1 MSALIKANQMI
12 LKAKSLVTWYHLK
25 GMIDMKVSQYR
36 EGQLSILRGSQNRLI
51 TELTLQHAVGSK
63 AVLSDTV
70 HMMALQY
77 AVCVIGLRC
86 MLKVWALVN
95 FPLPKICSWLEL
107 SNSYFFAVQ
116 TFCMYHHGF
125 INRGNWTNW
134 PAVKVDETSLIII
147 SWCMLRHHNH
157 KLYGHTVLHVC
168 YYNFINVL
176 LRVKNLAFLLMQ
188 DLTNLSQ
195 LPCLESLSLKDPVYG
210 PNPVALLCNYSTHLL
225 YHLPNLQRVDS
236 YSVENKMLKDLA
248 EVLKE
253 FELRKVERQ
262 ERIST

>member
-1 MSALIKANQMI
+1 
-12 LKAKSLVTWYHLK
+12 
-25 GMIDMKVSQYR
+25 
-36 EGQLSILRGSQNRLI
+36 
-51 TELTLQHAVGSK
+51 
-63 AVLSDTV
+63 
-70 HMMALQY
+70 
-77 AVCVIGLRC
+77 
-86 MLKVWALVN
+86 
-95 FPLPKICSWLEL
+95 
-107 SNSYFFAVQ
+107 
-116 TFCMYHHGF
+116 
-125 INRGNWTNW
+125 
-134 PAVKVDETSLIII
+134 
-147 SWCMLRHHNH
+147 MLRHHNH
-157 KLYGHTVLHVC
+157 KLYSHTVLHVC

-248 EVLKE
+248 EVWKE